1 MKKYFIHDGKEQQG
15 PFSIEELKL
24 KGISSKSMIW
34 FEGLSTWTEAQFIPE
49 LKDFIVATPPP
60 FEKKSTINQAFDNA
74 KKVID
79 KDYVN
84 EIEKKIPNKTGKK
97 IFKYVL
103 LFLAICGLIMLVF
116 SLNPS
121 EEKKEENNPEKYLEF
136 SDLKIEN
143 IGYFGSAPTWR
154 LTGKVINK
162 ARYVTYKDLKFEIEF
177 YTSSKKSLGKIELND
192 FREFIPSID
201 VDERH
206 SKYYYIDI
214 EIEQEIP
221 RDINER
227 NTIVKLIDADIV
239 EKEKTSQ

>member
-1 MKKYFIHDGKEQQG
+1 MKKYFVHNGKDQDG
-15 PFSIEELKL
+15 PYTIEELKA
-24 KGISSKSMIW
+24 KGITSKTNVW
-34 FEGLSTWTEAQFIPE
+34 FEGISTWTEAQFIPE
-49 LKDFIVATPPP
+49 LKELLISTPPP

-84 EIEKKIPNKTGKK
+84 EIEKKIPNKIGKK
-97 IFKYVL
+97 VFKYVL

-121 EEKKEENNPEKYLEF
+121 EEKKEENNPELYLEF

-143 IGYFGSAPTWR
+143 RSYSGSGLRWR

-162 ARYVTYKDLKFEIEF
+162 ARFVTYKDLKFEVEF

-192 FREFIPSID
+192 FREFIPSVD
-201 VDERH
+201 VDDRY

-214 EIEQEIP
+214 DIEQEIP
-221 RDINER
+221 REINER
-227 NTIVKLIDADIV
+227 NTIVKLIDSDIV
-239 EKEKTSQ
+239 EKVKSNQ